1 MEMKECEN
9 REGLSNCQKDIW
21 YSWKTDLQNAP
32 VPQSHYIEQQP
43 MTYLSEGIP
52 YGFAHTDYMLAQRD
66 PNDYIELE
74 SGTGKIIINAHANAW
89 KYTID
94 RYLNQYIHLR
104 NLQDMYLGKMGYEKI
119 SFPYEVMEKYLN
131 NRRASKSRKKELFIE
146 LTDFERLEQV
156 GEASENSYLFP
167 KLGIAAC
174 LNLFCQSLG
183 TRPNATS
190 EILTPRHDGICFE
203 IEDAEKFVPAFGIE
217 DYYFHEC
224 FTGISLSIEITS
236 ILLEV
241 SQKEPNKVLWSNAFD
256 AFCKKALPTIV
267 SSSSLF
273 TRNTVAR
280 LFFEQILLELTVNS
294 YQWTD
299 STKPL
304 WEDKKY
310 WNELVDR
317 ASFHLKKLET
327 IPSCYDVEKSKIDCE
342 LAYIKALL
350 SEMKFPIDLVSYS
363 NNPTHGL
370 AVFCN
375 EKHKYVADFLSEL
388 ADLVTDGET
397 RVGNRYRAEA
407 DMVFQ
412 MVHRKTKEAIRF
424 VRDLYKYR
432 ENEQIEEIEIQD
444 KLRPMMWEAYSAF
457 ANTDGGMIVLKRSLA
472 LRSSKIWVP
481 EMYTSRKQYKKR
493 KNKYGWWDQDAS
505 TIVEKILS
513 IANDTQKISRN
524 VLGRKDICVWELDGY
539 EMIVVK
545 VPPKKKKEDW
555 IYIGVDPSAGMYI
568 REKNENKLMPRN

>member
-9 REGLSNCQKDIW
+9 QEGLSNCQKDICFD
-21 YSWKTDLQNAP
+21 WKTDLQDAP

-43 MTYLSEGIP
+43 MTYLSGGTP
-52 YGFAHTDYMLAQRD
+52 YGFAHTDYMLVQRN

-74 SGTGKIIINAHANAW
+74 NGTEKTVINVHANAW

-104 NLQDMYLGKMGYEKI
+104 NLQDMYLGKLGYAKI
-119 SFPYEVMEKYLN
+119 SFPNNVMEKYLN
-131 NRRASKSRKKELFIE
+131 NRRASKSRKKELFLE
-146 LTDFERLEQV
+146 LTDFERLDKD
-156 GEASENSYLFP
+156 GEASKNSYLFP

-183 TRPNATS
+183 TRPNATA

-203 IEDAEKFVPAFGIE
+203 MENVDNFVPAFGIE

-241 SQKEPNKVLWSNAFD
+241 SQKEPDKVLWSNVFD

-299 STKPL
+299 STKPS

-310 WNELVDR
+310 WNELIDR
-317 ASFHLKKLET
+317 ASFHLKKLEN
-327 IPSCYDVEKSKIDCE
+327 IPPCYDVEKGQIDSE

-350 SEMKFPIDLVSYS
+350 SEMKFPVDLVSYS

-370 AVFCN
+370 VAFCN
-375 EKHKYVADFLSEL
+375 EKHKYVADFVKEL
-388 ADLVTDGET
+388 TNLVVGGET
-397 RVGNRYRAEA
+397 RIGNRYRAET
-407 DMVFQ
+407 DTVFQ

-424 VRDLYKYR
+424 VRDLYKHR

-444 KLRPMMWEAYSAF
+444 ELLPIVWEAYSAF
-457 ANTDGGMIVLKRSLA
+457 ANTEGGMIVLKRALA
-472 LRSSKIWVP
+472 LKSSKTWAP
-481 EMYTSRKQYKKR
+481 ETYTDSKKR
-493 KNKYGWWDQDAS
+493 HGWWAQDSS

-513 IANDTQKISRN
+513 VANEAEKVSRN
-524 VLGRKDICVWELDGY
+524 VLCKEDVCVWEFEGY

-545 VPPKKKKEDW
+545 VPPKKKREDW
-555 IYIGVDPSAGMYI
+555 VYIGDNPSAGIYI